1 MSAATAIS
9 SYELTELSSVWAV
22 TPRASRTSRRTG
34 VSAAIWTS
42 DHPVEICGSADLSTD
57 VLSMALRPYGCEA
70 WADRKKLPFERCPTS
85 SLQIMPAAATPRAY
99 FRESIELL
107 HVYFPHEKLAE
118 MASVAPGALE
128 LKDPLTKVDP
138 EISTTCHK
146 LARELTSDCAMSQ
159 LHFDALTTSIGV
171 QLVRRWSN
179 HGLRAKPFQ
188 GGLPP
193 ARLRRIEEFLMAHL
207 ADDIGL
213 DDLAAIADLS
223 AKHFARA
230 FRQSTGAPPHRWLIE
245 RRIERGKELLA
256 ASDHSLAEI
265 ALACG
270 FADQSHF
277 TAAFRKAVGATPG
290 AYRRALRV

>member
-1 MSAATAIS
+1 MPA
-9 SYELTELSSVWAV
+9 AV
-22 TPRASRTSRRTG
+22 TPRAYF
-34 VSAAIWTS
+34 S
-42 DHPVEICGSADLSTD
+42 DP
-57 VLSMALRPYGCEA
+57 
-70 WADRKKLPFERCPTS
+70 
-85 SLQIMPAAATPRAY
+85 
-99 FRESIELL
+99 IELL
-107 HVYFPHEKLAE
+107 HVYFPHGKLAE

-138 EISTTCHK
+138 DISNTCHR
-146 LARELTSDCAMSQ
+146 LARELSSDCAMSQ

-179 HGLRAKPFQ
+179 HVIRARPFQ

-193 ARLRRIEEFLMAHL
+193 ARLRRVEEFLMAHL

-230 FRQSTGAPPHRWLIE
+230 FRQSTGMPPHRWLIE
-245 RRIERGKELLA
+245 RRIDRAKALLVG
-256 ASDHSLAEI
+256 DDQSLAEI
-265 ALACG
+265 ALTCG

-277 TAAFRKAVGATPG
+277 TAAFRKVVGATPG
-290 AYRRALRV
+290 SYRRELRG